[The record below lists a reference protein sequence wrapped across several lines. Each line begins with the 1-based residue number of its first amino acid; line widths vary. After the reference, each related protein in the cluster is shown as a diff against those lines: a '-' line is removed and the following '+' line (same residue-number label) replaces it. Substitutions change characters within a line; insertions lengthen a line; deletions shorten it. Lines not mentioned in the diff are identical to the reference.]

1 MCIAQKANH
10 LGHGG
15 LEDAAV
21 FGMCDAVHGQGIAVG
36 EESRKNAVS
45 ALIS

>member
-1 MCIAQKANH
+1 MRVAQKSNY

-21 FGMCDAVHGQGIAVG
+21 FGMRDAVHGQGVAIG
-36 EESRKNAVS
+36 EECRENAVS
-45 ALIS
+45 ALTS